1 MHVDVCHA
9 PIRVMSLVLMVA
21 AAGSIADA
29 AQWADEFNGNGPPS
43 STYWNFDVGGGGWG
57 NNELQYYREGGNN
70 AWQYGGRL
78 QIQAKRESYGGRAY
92 TSARIN
98 TGGKRTF
105 GPYGYMQ
112 ARIQGPM
119 GQGLWPAFWLLGS
132 NIGSVGWPACGEIDI
147 MEHVNNSG
155 NVLGTIHWLNSSG
168 GYWYYTGMNTGTSF
182 SSYHVYSLYWDSSRI
197 VWQVDYQDRGSANI
211 QNSVNS
217 TEEFHRPMFL
227 ILNLAVGG
235 NWPGSPNSS
244 TVFPANFNI
253 DWVRWN

>member
-1 MHVDVCHA
+1 MRIGLSRNLFVA
-9 PIRVMSLVLMVA
+9 LAVLSWA
-21 AAGSIADA
+21 GAAGA
-29 AQWADEFNGNGPPS
+29 AQWADEFNGNGAPAW
-43 STYWNFDVGGGGWG
+43 TFDVGGGGWG

-98 TGGKRTF
+98 TSGRRTF

-119 GQGLWPAFWLLGS
+119 GQGLWPAFWMLGTTF
-132 NIGSVGWPACGEIDI
+132 GQYGWPGCGEIDI

-155 NVLGTIHWLNSSG
+155 NVLGTIHWNGPSG
-168 GYWYYTGMNTGTSF
+168 YSYYTAMNSGVGF
-182 SSYHVYSLYWDSSRI
+182 SGYHVYSLYWDAGRL
-197 VWQVDYQDRGSANI
+197 VWQIDYQDRGTANI
-211 QNSVNS
+211 ANSINS
-217 TEEFHRPMFL
+217 TEEFHRGFFA

-235 NWPGSPNSS
+235 NWPGPPNSG
-244 TVFPANFNI
+244 TPFPANFNI
-253 DWVRWN
+253 DWIRWN